1 MSQVFRIAVAAS
13 LGMAALAAAPAD
25 AAQQG
30 GKRYVT
36 AVSRYGNGTLTAP
49 IRPARFGYEVQL
61 PGGVWIDCAGDCRET
76 LRRQKLDYWETQQED
91 RGDSDSE
98 FPE

>member
-1 MSQVFRIAVAAS
+1 MRQVFWIAIAAS
-13 LGMAALAAAPAD
+13 LAMAALAAAQAD
-25 AAQQG
+25 AAPRRE
-30 GKRYVT
+30 KPFVT

-49 IRPARFGYEVQL
+49 TRPARFGYEVQL

-91 RGDSDSE
+91 RGDSNSE
-98 FPE
+98 FPD

>member
-1 MSQVFRIAVAAS
+1 MKQIVSFAVAAS
-13 LGMAALAAAPAD
+13 LGMAGLVAAQAD
-25 AAQQG
+25 AASRRE
-30 GKRYVT
+30 KPFVT

-49 IRPARFGYEVQL
+49 TRPARFGYEVQL